1 MPTDVADNHDG
12 VTCANQPFSPLIELK
27 FVLSV
32 GLDDHGL
39 RDRDTFKFA
48 WRLENNSQAVVS
60 VMRARIIHRDLGLR
74 LRIDHPVERFW
85 VRESDGYL
93 ESTIPK
99 LPGRRQL
106 ARVGLKFT

>member
-12 VTCANQPFSPLIELK
+12 VIRANQPFSPLIELK

-39 RDRDTFKFA
+39 CDRDALKFA
-48 WRLENNSQAVVS
+48 WRLENNSQAVPSAVW
-60 VMRARIIHRDLGLR
+60 ARIVRRELCLR
-74 LRIDHPVERFW
+74 PRIDHPMERFW
-85 VRESDGYL
+85 VRESDRHF

-99 LPGRRQL
+99 L
-106 ARVGLKFT
+106 